1 MATETMKEEAAL
13 KDFADA
19 LEKMTRAGILR
30 WYPPTSADGLDDS
43 QAVQTDLVILLS
55 KPQGKGQ
62 LQIINQEA
70 GSVLEIQVSD
80 NFPQLAD
87 IANS

>member
-1 MATETMKEEAAL
+1 MKEEAAL
-13 KDFADA
+13 KAFADA

-30 WYPPTSADGLDDS
+30 WYPPTSADGLDAS
-43 QAVQTDLVILLS
+43 QAVQADMIIILS

-62 LQIINQEA
+62 IQICNPQS

-80 NFPQLAD
+80 NFPELAD